1 MQWPKFYLT
10 VVKVM
15 EMEESEK
22 VRASPPRKER
32 HLIRIREE
40 AFSMASFLKADTL
53 VDAADSHN
61 RL

>member
-1 MQWPKFYLT
+1 
-10 VVKVM
+10 M